1 MYCTINDFIILF
13 SQLSHYVMS
22 IQISN
27 GGSEDKYIPVKH
39 AADVPASMRMHALQF
54 SQGRH
59 RLHELMIAGGIV
71 RTCNSAR
78 DWPDCGACKRL
89 PETPPQMASV
99 CESYEAQAIRL
110 QLGAL
115 LRLVSS

>member
-1 MYCTINDFIILF
+1 MPL
-13 SQLSHYVMS
+13 
-22 IQISN
+22 
-27 GGSEDKYIPVKH
+27 KH
-39 AADVPASMRMHALQF
+39 AADMPASMRVHALQC
-54 SQGRH
+54 SRGEH
-59 RLHELMIAGGIV
+59 RLHEHMIAGGIV

-89 PETPPQMASV
+89 PEPPPQMASV
-99 CESYEAQAIRL
+99 SKSYEAQAIRL